1 MKKSKTINIRVTEDF
16 AALLKS
22 EAKRAGLSQSDLIE
36 AAVKEFSL
44 KRSRLDD
51 DESNYT
57 KEVRDAIAYHI
68 SLWTNNPKTP
78 DQ

>member
-22 EAKRAGLSQSDLIE
+22 EAKRSGLSQSDLIE
-36 AAVKEFSL
+36 AAVKELSL
-44 KRSRLDD
+44 KGSKMDY

-57 KEVRDAIAYHI
+57 KDVRDAIAYHV
-68 SLWTNNPKTP
+68 SLWTNNNKTP